1 MAANT
6 QGATTGQASTL
17 AAGPAVT
24 GVNPAAGPA
33 SGGTAVTITGSGF
46 TGASSVTFGGT
57 PAAYTTFSDTQI
69 IAFAPAH
76 APGQTLVKVAGP
88 AGASSQNVFYTYLAT
103 PTVTGISPTTGPTA
117 GGTTVTITGTGLTGT
132 TTVTIGGTPATFTV
146 NSDTQITA
154 TTPAHAPGQ
163 AQVTITTPAGTS
175 TQNVFYT
182 YLATPTITSLTPTA
196 GPAAGGNGVTIT
208 GTDLGFTGAVT
219 FGGTR
224 AAFTVLSNT
233 QIVAV
238 APAGTGTVVVAVTT
252 PGGTSVG
259 SAYTYV
265 PAPMI

>member
-103 PTVTGISPTTGPTA
+103 PT
-117 GGTTVTITGTGLTGT
+117 
-132 TTVTIGGTPATFTV
+132 
-146 NSDTQITA
+146 
-154 TTPAHAPGQ
+154 
-163 AQVTITTPAGTS
+163 
-175 TQNVFYT
+175 
-182 YLATPTITSLTPTA
+182 ITSLTPTA